1 MVVTGAASGIG
12 AAFARVFAAEK
23 LDLLL
28 IDRNGG
34 GLMAVADRLR
44 ADHGVTVDTV
54 VADLTS
60 AAELEPL
67 ASRLAEERHL
77 VLLVNCAGF
86 GTYSFFSESELR
98 RQIAMVDLHV
108 VASLRLSHAV
118 LPGMVARRR
127 GSVINVA
134 SAAAFMRFPRDATYV
149 GTKAFLVA
157 FTECLAIELVNTGV
171 TVQAL
176 CPAWV
181 HTEFSKVGDYA
192 KVGYKSPIPRFM
204 FIEPEEVVRASL
216 SRLRKGSGTIVPTFR
231 ARLAVQLL
239 GSRLGVGS
247 LALARRA
254 RERLRSGRT

>member
-1 MVVTGAASGIG
+1 MAITGAASGIG
-12 AAFARVFAAEK
+12 AGFARVLAAQK
-23 LDLLL
+23 ADLLL
-28 IDRNGG
+28 IDRNAG
-34 GLMAVADRLR
+34 GLRTLADRLR

-67 ASRLAEERHL
+67 GSRLAEEEHL

-86 GTYSFFSESELR
+86 GTYSFFCESELR
-98 RQIAMVDLHV
+98 SQIGMVNLHV
-108 VASLRLSHAV
+108 VASLQLSHVV
-118 LPGMVARRR
+118 LPGMVARRH

-192 KVGYKSPIPRFM
+192 KVGYKSPMPRFM

-216 SRLRKGSGTIVPTFR
+216 SRLGRGSGTIIPTYR

-239 GSRLGVGS
+239 GSGLGVWS
-247 LALARRA
+247 LALARRV